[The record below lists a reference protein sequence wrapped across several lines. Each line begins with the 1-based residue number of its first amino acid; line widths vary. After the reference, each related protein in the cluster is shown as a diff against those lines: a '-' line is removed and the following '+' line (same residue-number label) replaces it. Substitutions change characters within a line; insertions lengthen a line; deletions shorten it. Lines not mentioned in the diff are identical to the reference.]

1 MQTLAIVEFWMLAV
15 FVVVLCVVI
24 GICQNERKE
33 KNRLKLELIEA
44 QNEAKYMKRVMEL
57 KDEAYKNAKE
67 KNKKLDNGSV
77 RERVDAAYDVLHN
90 N

>member
-1 MQTLAIVEFWMLAV
+1 MQTLAIVEFCMLAV

-24 GICQNERKE
+24 RICRNEHKE
-33 KNRLKLELIEA
+33 KNRLKQELIEA
-44 QNEAKYMKRVMEL
+44 QSETKYMKRVMEL
-57 KDEAYKNAKE
+57 KDEANKNSKE

-77 RERVDAAYDVLHN
+77 RERVNAAYDVLHN